1 MMAPFEV
8 FFDGDCPLCVRE
20 IAMLKRLDR
29 RKAIQ
34 FTDITSI
41 DFSVGSI
48 GKDYETLM
56 GSIHGKMADGSWVSG
71 VEVFR
76 QLYSAVGLAPV
87 VAATRLPGVAW
98 MLDQAYG
105 VFARNRLAWTG
116 RSGCE
121 TGTCKVGA

>member
-1 MMAPFEV
+1 MTPFEV
-8 FFDGDCPLCVRE
+8 FFDGDCPLCTRE
-20 IAMLKRLDR
+20 IAMLRRLDR
-29 RKAIQ
+29 RKMIQ

-41 DFSVGSI
+41 DFSVDTI

-56 GSIHGKMADGSWVSG
+56 GSIHGKMPDGSWVSG

-76 QLYSAVGLAPV
+76 QLYSAVGLGPV
-87 VAATRLPGVAW
+87 VAATRLPGVSW

-105 VFARNRLAWTG
+105 IFARNRLAWTG
-116 RSGCE
+116 RDGCE